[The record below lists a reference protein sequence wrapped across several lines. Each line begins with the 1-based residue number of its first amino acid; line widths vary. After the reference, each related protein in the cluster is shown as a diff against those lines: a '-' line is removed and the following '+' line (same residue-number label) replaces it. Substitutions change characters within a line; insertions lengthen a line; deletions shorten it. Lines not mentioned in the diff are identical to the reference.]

1 MPCLGQHPHFY
12 YILFRTKDKNYARHL
27 ALSNLLAIVIK
38 QIHVNIIAFVY
49 LECKQI
55 LSSKIIYPV
64 YLYLQ
69 NCKHFFLLWTFYSFI
84 FTYIS
89 PQTSYNSARV
99 MSLHT
104 YITQTLHDNN
114 LITRAFK
121 SDYGCAKIA
130 VQWCGVCV
138 TTPP

>member
-12 YILFRTKDKNYARHL
+12 YIFFRTKDKKYARHL

-64 YLYLQ
+64 YLYL
-69 NCKHFFLLWTFYSFI
+69 
-84 FTYIS
+84 
-89 PQTSYNSARV
+89 
-99 MSLHT
+99 
-104 YITQTLHDNN
+104 
-114 LITRAFK
+114 
-121 SDYGCAKIA
+121 
-130 VQWCGVCV
+130 
-138 TTPP
+138 